1 MDHNTTFAAPG
12 HVVSCEV
19 ADELVLLD
27 TRAGQYFGLDP
38 VGARVWTL
46 VASGAAFG
54 EVCDALYAEF
64 DVARDQLT
72 RDVAAL
78 MHDLTARQLIQ
89 PAG

>member
-1 MDHNTTFAAPG
+1 MDQSKTFAAPG

-27 TRAGQYFGLDP
+27 THAGQYYGLDP

-46 VASGAAFG
+46 VAGGAAFG
-54 EVCDALYAEF
+54 EVCDTLLAEF

-72 RDVAAL
+72 RDVTAL
-78 MHDLTARQLIQ
+78 MQDLTARQLVQ